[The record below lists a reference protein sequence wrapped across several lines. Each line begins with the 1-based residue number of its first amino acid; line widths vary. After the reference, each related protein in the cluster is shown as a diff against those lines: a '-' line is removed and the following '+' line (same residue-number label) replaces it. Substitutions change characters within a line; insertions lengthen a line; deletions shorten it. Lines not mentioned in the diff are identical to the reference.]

1 MRPNMLHA
9 WLQRCWDLDK
19 YQLTLSQF
27 ILFLSDNLILDEQE
41 GEERR
46 DHIVE
51 GTDSSNDIVVID
63 IFVLSDWKLSMFK
76 VDLPDPILDVLIFR
90 VAQQSI
96 ID

>member
-1 MRPNMLHA
+1 
-9 WLQRCWDLDK
+9 
-19 YQLTLSQF
+19 LSQF
-27 ILFLSDNLILDEQE
+27 ILFFSDNLILDEQE

-51 GTDSSNDIVVID
+51 GTNSSDDIIVID
-63 IFVLSDWKLSMFK
+63 IFVFSDWKLSMFK
-76 VDLPDPILDVLIFR
+76 VDLLDPILDVLIFR